1 MAKSQGRLVREFPRI
16 SESEQREGENVYRA
30 VCVKEQKWQV
40 SVREGESRKAGRPS
54 RGFDLVCKALSRA
67 VAGLD
72 RALSAITG
80 VVL

>member
-40 SVREGESRKAGRPS
+40 SGRGRVAR
-54 RGFDLVCKALSRA
+54 RGDRA
-67 VAGLD
+67 EVSTWHAGL
-72 RALSAITG
+72 
-80 VVL
+80 

>member
-1 MAKSQGRLVREFPRI
+1 MAKSQDRLVREFPRI

-40 SVREGESRKAGRPS
+40 SGRGSRKAGRPS